1 MINGMKKRHKTYR
14 IALNLLLLTL
24 GVGILFTSI
33 LIIWIAFSKMPDF
46 KSLDDRKVAKSTKIY
61 DRTGEIVLYDI
72 HQDIKRT
79 IIPIEEMGTNI
90 TRATIAIEDS
100 DFYYHNG
107 IKPLSIIRAILVNIL
122 HGEFSQ
128 GGSTITQQVIKNS
141 LLTKDKTL
149 TRKFKEWILALRI
162 EKTLSKDEILA
173 LYLNDAPYGGSVY
186 GIQEASRVFFS
197 KDPLD
202 LTLAESAYLAA
213 IPQAPTFYSP
223 HGKNKA
229 RLDERKNL
237 VLSRMKELGVIS
249 TEEYTTAK
257 NEVVSFQNEE
267 PVGIQAP
274 HFIFFIREYLE
285 QKYGNETLLSGGLKV
300 ITTLDYDMQKKAE
313 EIIAVQAPLNE
324 KNFGGKNAAL
334 VAIDPKTGQILSMV
348 GSRNYFDKEIDG
360 NFNVATADRQ
370 PGSSFKPFIY
380 VKAFEKGYTPDT
392 VLFDVPTEF
401 QSTCSAY
408 GKALPG
414 KNQSDCYMP
423 DNYDNAFRGPM
434 TLRNAL
440 AQSIN
445 IPAIKLLYLVGVPD
459 AIKLARDMGIQSLR
473 DASFYGLTL
482 VIGGGEVTLLDMTS
496 AYGVFATNG
505 IRNPYQGILSIEDA
519 NGAILEEFRETPKK
533 VISENSTKMI
543 SDILSDNSART
554 PTFGARSPLVV
565 DGYDVAVKT
574 GTTNNNK
581 DAWIIGYSPT
591 LVVGVWAGNNDNTP
605 MKKGGAALAGPI
617 WHSFM
622 SFSLPKFTNE
632 RFEKPILSY
641 DPKTIKPVLRGMW
654 QGGESFFID
663 SISKKLATEFTPPE
677 TIQEKVV
684 TNVHSILYWVDKKN
698 PLGPPPE
705 NPADDSQF
713 NRWETAVLNWWQ
725 QNKNQYPLV
734 TLAEKPTEYD
744 NIHTE
749 NSKLNLSIISPN
761 INEPIDLY
769 QSVTLKI
776 KNQSPS
782 PIKKINVFLND
793 RYLGSSSVNTP
804 DSFTFIPSDT
814 EYLED
819 ENNTI
824 RIVGYDSVYNAG
836 EVEFD
841 IITE

>member
-1 MINGMKKRHKTYR
+1 
-14 IALNLLLLTL
+14 
-24 GVGILFTSI
+24 
-33 LIIWIAFSKMPDF
+33 MPDF

-79 IIPIEEMGTNI
+79 IIPIEEMGSNI
-90 TRATIAIEDS
+90 TRATVAIEDS
-100 DFYYHNG
+100 DFYYHKG
-107 IKPLSIIRAILVNIL
+107 IKPISIIRAILVNIL

-141 LLTKDKTL
+141 LLTKEKTL
-149 TRKFKEWILALRI
+149 TRKLKEWILALRI

-186 GIQEASRVFFS
+186 GIAEASRVFFS
-197 KDPLD
+197 KDPID

-223 HGKNKA
+223 HGKNKIK
-229 RLDERKNL
+229 LDERKNL
-237 VLSRMKELGVIS
+237 VLSRMKDLGVIS
-249 TEEYTTAK
+249 LDEYTSAK

-274 HFIFFIREYLE
+274 HFVFFIREYLE

-300 ITTLDYDMQKKAE
+300 ITTLDYDLQKKAE
-313 EIIAVQAPLNE
+313 EIVAAQAPLNE

-348 GSRNYFDKEIDG
+348 GSRNYFDKDIEG
-360 NFNVATADRQ
+360 NFNVATANRQ

-401 QSTCSAY
+401 QSTCTAY
-408 GKALPG
+408 GRALPG
-414 KNQSDCYMP
+414 KKQEDCYMP

-459 AIKLARDMGIQSLR
+459 AIKLAREMGIQSLR

-519 NGAILEEFRETPKK
+519 TGNILEEYRSNPRR
-533 VISENSTKMI
+533 VISENSTKI
-543 SDILSDNSART
+543 LSDILSDNTART
-554 PTFGARSPLVV
+554 PTFGAHSALVV
-565 DGYDVAVKT
+565 PGYDVAVKT

-617 WHSFM
+617 WHDFM
-622 SFSLPKFTNE
+622 VFSLPKFINE
-632 RFEKPILSY
+632 RFEEPILSY
-641 DPKTIKPVLRGMW
+641 DTKTIKPVLRGLW
-654 QGGESFFID
+654 QGGESFLID
-663 SISKKLATEFTPPE
+663 TISKKLATEFTPPE
-677 TIQEKVV
+677 TIEEKVI
-684 TNVHSILYWVDKKN
+684 TNVHSILYWVDKTN
-698 PLGPPPE
+698 PVGPPLENPE
-705 NPADDSQF
+705 NDSQF

-725 QNKNQYPLV
+725 QNKNNYPIV
-734 TLAEKPTEYD
+734 TKEQLPIEYD

-749 NSKLNLSIISPN
+749 NSKLDLVILSPDT
-761 INEPIDLY
+761 NEPLDLY
-769 QSVTLKI
+769 QSISLQV
-776 KNQSPS
+776 KNSKNS
-782 PIKKINVFLND
+782 LVKKINVFLND
-793 RYLGSSSVNTP
+793 RYIGSSNQTNP
-804 DSFTFIPSDT
+804 DVFTFIPSDT
-814 EYLED
+814 GYLE
-819 ENNTI
+819 EGGLNTI
-824 RIVGYDSVYNAG
+824 RIVGYDAVYNVG

-841 IITE
+841 VITE